1 MMNDNIL
8 NEEALNLVS
17 GGVLKEGW
25 QDITGKMMAMYKG
38 KFGDAGKAK
47 LITIFTEKGVGG
59 DGPLEE
65 KDIPVIIAYINDNW
79 DSTPA
84 MPL

>member
-1 MMNDNIL
+1 
-8 NEEALNLVS
+8 
-17 GGVLKEGW
+17 
-25 QDITGKMMAMYKG
+25 MMAMYKG

-47 LITIFTEKGVGG
+47 LVTIFTEKGVGG
-59 DGPLEE
+59 EGPLEE